1 MRVRLLYFTVCLFCF
16 VYSAIGQ
23 IDSVPHRL
31 ETVGVSA
38 GRTHSP
44 VTATSSLQVIESREI
59 SNLPALNVSDVL
71 KTFAGLVIRDYGGVG
86 GMKTVAMRGFGS
98 QHTAVSYDGIA
109 ASDCQTGQIDLSK
122 FSLGNVEQISV
133 NSGTPDDIFLP
144 ARLMASAS
152 LLRIQTLRPEFREKK
167 PVNLNFHFTGG
178 SFGLWNPSL
187 LIENKIYQKK
197 DDAYPFVYSSL
208 NVNYLQSD
216 GRYPFLVRYGGD
228 GDSTSMEKRT
238 NSDVRTVSVEGNVF
252 TDFNSHSRLN
262 VKLYYYWSDRGLPGA
277 VIFYNTQS
285 NERLTDHN
293 VFGQVHYENRF
304 NHRFAY
310 QVNAKFNFAKQRYL
324 NPEYLNAARFID
336 NTYIQRE
343 YYLSNTFLY
352 APHRVISLSLSN
364 DLIFGN
370 MSANLYDFV
379 YPSRLQVLTMLSA
392 YVNTRHVDVRA
403 GLLHTGVA
411 NWAKAGEAGDNLSRF
426 SPSAGISIKPL
437 LSEAFHI
444 RAFYKNI
451 FRLPTF
457 NDLYYTEVGNRNL
470 RPEDTHQFDIGASYA
485 KSFRKNTIFITLGAD
500 GYYNLVKDKIVAIPN
515 KNLFVWTM
523 LNFGKVEI
531 DGVDAN
537 ASFRYQIIKDLSVS
551 LSGSYT
557 YQRAVDK
564 TDRSSKTYLH
574 QIPYTP
580 LHSGSLSLIIE
591 TTWFEVGYTMVAAG
605 KRYALQQNVAANELA
620 PYTDHS
626 LTLGH
631 DFDIK
636 GKVTL
641 GVKAELLNLADNHY
655 EIIRNYPMQ
664 GRSFRVGVRVKW

>member
-1 MRVRLLYFTVCLFCF
+1 MRVRLLFFTVCLFCL
-16 VYSAIGQ
+16 VQSVECQ

-44 VTATSSLQVIESREI
+44 VTATSSLQVLKSREI
-59 SNLPALNVSDVL
+59 SNLPALNISDVL

-98 QHTAVSYDGIA
+98 QHTTISYDGIA
-109 ASDCQTGQIDLSK
+109 VSDCQTGQIDLSK
-122 FSLGNVEQISV
+122 FSLSNVEQISL

-152 LLRIQTLRPEFREKK
+152 LVRIQTLHPAFREKK
-167 PVNLNFHFTGG
+167 PVNLDFRFIGG
-178 SFGLWNPSL
+178 SFGFWSPSL
-187 LIENKIYQKK
+187 IVENKIYQNKEK
-197 DDAYPFVYSSL
+197 GYPLVYSSL

-216 GRYPFLVRYGGD
+216 GRYPFLIRYGGD

-238 NSDVRTVSVEGNVF
+238 NSDVRTASIEGNVF
-252 TDFNSHSRLN
+252 TDFNSHSKLN
-262 VKLYYYWSDRGLPGA
+262 VKLYYYWSQRGLPGA
-277 VIFYNTQS
+277 IIFYNTHS
-285 NERLTDHN
+285 EERLSDEN
-293 VFGQVHYENRF
+293 AFGQVHYENRF
-304 NHRFAY
+304 NSKFAY

-324 NPEYLNAARFID
+324 NPKYLNAAGFVD
-336 NTYIQRE
+336 NVYVQRE

-352 APHRVISLSLSN
+352 APHRVVSLSLSN
-364 DLIFGN
+364 DLVYGN
-370 MSANLYDFV
+370 MSANLYNFV
-379 YPSRLQVLTMLSA
+379 YPSRLQMFTVLNAFVS
-392 YVNTRHVDVRA
+392 VRHLDFRA

-411 NWAKAGEAGDNLSRF
+411 NWTKVGEAGKNLSRF
-426 SPSAGISIKPL
+426 SPSVGVSVKPL
-437 LSEAFHI
+437 LSEDFHL

-457 NDLYYTEVGNRNL
+457 NDLYYTEVGNRKL
-470 RPEDTHQFDIGASYA
+470 RPEDTHQFDFGVSYE
-485 KSFRKNTIFITLGAD
+485 KSLLKKTIRITLNAD
-500 GYYNLVKDKIVAIPN
+500 VYYNLVKDKIVAIPN

-531 DGVDAN
+531 NGVDAN
-537 ASFRYQIIKDLSVS
+537 LLFDYKIIKDLSVS

-564 TDRSSKTYLH
+564 TDRESKTYLH

-580 LHSGSLSLIIE
+580 RHSGSFSIMVN
-591 TTWFEVGYTMVAAG
+591 TTWFELGYTMIAAG
-605 KRYALQQNVAANELA
+605 KRYALQQNVPANELPA
-620 PYTDHS
+620 YTDHS

-636 GKVTL
+636 GKLTI
-641 GVKAELLNLADNHY
+641 GVKAELLNLADKHY

-664 GRSFRVGVRVKW
+664 GRSFRMSLHIKW

>member
-1 MRVRLLYFTVCLFCF
+1 MRVRLLSFTVCLFCF

-86 GMKTVAMRGFGS
+86 VMKTVAMRGFGS

-580 LHSGSLSLIIE
+580 LHSGSLSLMIE
-591 TTWFEVGYTMVAAG
+591 TTWVEVGYTMVAAG

-636 GKVTL
+636 GKVTV

>member
-1 MRVRLLYFTVCLFCF
+1 MRVRLLFFTVCLFCL

-44 VTATSSLQVIESREI
+44 VTATSSLQVLKSREI
-59 SNLPALNVSDVL
+59 STLPALNVSDVL

-98 QHTAVSYDGIA
+98 QHTAVSYDGLA
-109 ASDCQTGQIDLSK
+109 VSDCQTGQIDLSK
-122 FSLGNVEQISV
+122 FSLGNVEQISL

-152 LLRIQTLRPEFREKK
+152 LIRIQTIRPTFRENK
-167 PVNLNFHFTGG
+167 PVNLDFHFTGG

-197 DDAYPFVYSSL
+197 EGGYPFVYSS
-208 NVNYLQSD
+208 VSASYLQSD
-216 GRYPFLVRYGGD
+216 GRYPFLIRYGGD

-238 NSDVRTVSVEGNVF
+238 NSDVRTATVEGNLF
-252 TDFNSHSRLN
+252 TDFNSHSKLN

-277 VIFYNTQS
+277 IIFYNTHS

-293 VFGQVHYENRF
+293 AFGQVHYENRF
-304 NHRFAY
+304 NAKFAY
-310 QVNAKFNFAKQRYL
+310 QVNAKFNFAQQRYL
-324 NPEYLNAARFID
+324 NPEYLNAAGFID
-336 NTYIQRE
+336 NVYIQRE

-370 MSANLYDFV
+370 MSANLYNFV

-392 YVNTRHVDVRA
+392 FVSVRHVDIRA

-411 NWAKAGEAGDNLSRF
+411 NWAAAGEAGDNLSRF
-426 SPSAGISIKPL
+426 SPSVGISVQPL
-437 LSEAFHI
+437 LSEAFHL

-485 KSFRKNTIFITLGAD
+485 KSFLKNTIRLTLTVD

-531 DGVDAN
+531 DGVDAS
-537 ASFRYQIIKDLSVS
+537 ASFNYQIIKDLSVS

-564 TDRSSKTYLH
+564 TDPTAKTYLH

-580 LHSGSLSLIIE
+580 LHSGSVGVMVK

-636 GKVTL
+636 GKVTF
-641 GVKAELLNLADNHY
+641 GVKGELLNLADNHY

-664 GRSFRVGVRVKW
+664 GRSFRIGVRVKW

>member
-1 MRVRLLYFTVCLFCF
+1 MRVRLLFFTVCLFCL
-16 VYSAIGQ
+16 VQSARGQ

-38 GRTHSP
+38 DRTHSP
-44 VTATSSLQVIESREI
+44 VNATSSLQVLKSREI

-98 QHTAVSYDGIA
+98 QHTAVSYDGLA
-109 ASDCQTGQIDLSK
+109 VSDCQTGQIDLSK

-152 LLRIQTLRPEFREKK
+152 LIRIQTVRPTFRENK
-167 PVNLNFHFTGG
+167 PVNLDFHFTGG

-187 LIENKIYQKK
+187 LIENKIYQNKESG
-197 DDAYPFVYSSL
+197 YPFVYSS
-208 NVNYLQSD
+208 VSASYLQSD
-216 GRYPFLVRYGGD
+216 GRYPFLIRYGGD
-228 GDSTSMEKRT
+228 GDSTSLEKRT
-238 NSDVRTVSVEGNVF
+238 NSDVRTATVEGNLF

-277 VIFYNTQS
+277 VIFYNTHTK
-285 NERLTDHN
+285 ERLTDHN
-293 VFGQVHYENRF
+293 AFGQVHYENRF
-304 NHRFAY
+304 NAKFAY
-310 QVNAKFNFAKQRYL
+310 QVNAKFNFAQQRYL
-324 NPEYLNAARFID
+324 NPEYLNAAGFLD
-336 NTYIQRE
+336 NLYIQRE

-392 YVNTRHVDVRA
+392 FVSVRHVDIRA

-411 NWAKAGEAGDNLSRF
+411 NWAKAGEAGKNLSRF
-426 SPSAGISIKPL
+426 SPTVGISVKPL
-437 LSEAFHI
+437 LSEAFHL

-470 RPEDTHQFDIGASYA
+470 RPEDTHQFDVGASYA
-485 KSFRKNTIFITLGAD
+485 KSFRKNAVRLTLTVD

-537 ASFRYQIIKDLSVS
+537 ATFQYQIIKDLSVS

-564 TDRSSKTYLH
+564 TDRTSKTYLH

-580 LHSGSLSLIIE
+580 LHSGSVSVMLS

-605 KRYALQQNVAANELA
+605 KRYALQQNVAANELPA
-620 PYTDHS
+620 YTDHS

-641 GVKAELLNLADNHY
+641 GLKAELLNLANLHY

>member
-1 MRVRLLYFTVCLFCF
+1 MRVRLLFFTVCLFCV

-44 VTATSSLQVIESREI
+44 VTATSSLQVLKSREI
-59 SNLPALNVSDVL
+59 STLPALNVSDVL

-98 QHTAVSYDGIA
+98 QHTAVSYDGLA
-109 ASDCQTGQIDLSK
+109 VSDCQTGQIDLSK
-122 FSLGNVEQISV
+122 FSLGNVEQISL

-152 LLRIQTLRPEFREKK
+152 LIRIQTLRPTFRENK
-167 PVNLNFHFTGG
+167 PVNLDFHFTGG

-187 LIENKIYQKK
+187 LMENKIYQKK
-197 DDAYPFVYSSL
+197 DGGYPFVYSSL

-216 GRYPFLVRYGGD
+216 GRYPFLIRYGGD

-238 NSDVRTVSVEGNVF
+238 NSDVRTASVEGNVF
-252 TDFNSHSRLN
+252 TDFNSHSKLN

-277 VIFYNTQS
+277 VIFYNTHS
-285 NERLTDHN
+285 KERLTDHN
-293 VFGQVHYENRF
+293 AFGQVHYENRF
-304 NHRFAY
+304 NAKFAY
-310 QVNAKFNFAKQRYL
+310 QVNAKFNFAQQRYF
-324 NPEYLNAARFID
+324 NPEYLNAEGFID
-336 NTYIQRE
+336 NVYIQRE

-352 APHRVISLSLSN
+352 APRRVISLSLSN

-370 MSANLYDFV
+370 MSANLYNFV

-392 YVNTRHVDVRA
+392 FVSVRHIDIRA

-426 SPSAGISIKPL
+426 SPSVGISVQPL

-485 KSFRKNTIFITLGAD
+485 KSFMKNAIRVTLTVD

-531 DGVDAN
+531 DGVDCN
-537 ASFRYQIIKDLSVS
+537 ASFSYQIIKDLSVS

-564 TDRSSKTYLH
+564 TDRNAKTYLH

-580 LHSGSLSLIIE
+580 LHSGSVGVMVK

-641 GVKAELLNLADNHY
+641 GVKGELLNLADNHY

-664 GRSFRVGVRVKW
+664 GRSFRIGVRVKW

>member
-1 MRVRLLYFTVCLFCF
+1 MRVRLLFFTVCLFCL
-16 VYSAIGQ
+16 VQSARGQ

-38 GRTHSP
+38 DRTHSP
-44 VTATSSLQVIESREI
+44 VNATSSLQVLKSREI

-98 QHTAVSYDGIA
+98 QHTAVSYDGLA
-109 ASDCQTGQIDLSK
+109 VSDCQTGQIDLSK

-152 LLRIQTLRPEFREKK
+152 LIRIQTLRPTFRENK
-167 PVNLNFHFTGG
+167 PVNLDFHFTGG

-197 DDAYPFVYSSL
+197 DVGYPFVYSS
-208 NVNYLQSD
+208 VSASYLQSD
-216 GRYPFLVRYGGD
+216 GRYPFLIRYGGD

-238 NSDVRTVSVEGNVF
+238 NSDVRTASVEGNLF

-277 VIFYNTQS
+277 VIFYNTHS
-285 NERLTDHN
+285 KERLTDHN
-293 VFGQVHYENRF
+293 AFGQVHYENRF
-304 NHRFAY
+304 SAKFAY
-310 QVNAKFNFAKQRYL
+310 QVNAKFNFAQQRYL
-324 NPEYLNAARFID
+324 NPEYLNAAGFLD
-336 NTYIQRE
+336 NVYIQRE
-343 YYLSNTFLY
+343 WYLSNTFLY

-392 YVNTRHVDVRA
+392 FVSVRHVDIRA

-411 NWAKAGEAGDNLSRF
+411 NWAAAGEAGKNLSWF
-426 SPSAGISIKPL
+426 SPSVGISVQPM
-437 LSEAFHI
+437 LSEAFHL

-485 KSFRKNTIFITLGAD
+485 KSFLKNTIRLTLTAD

-537 ASFRYQIIKDLSVS
+537 ATFQYQIVKDLSVS

-564 TDRSSKTYLH
+564 TDPASKTYLH

-580 LHSGSLSLIIE
+580 LHSGSVSVMLS

-641 GVKAELLNLADNHY
+641 GLKAELLNLANLHY

-664 GRSFRVGVRVKW
+664 GRSVRATVRLKW

>member
-1 MRVRLLYFTVCLFCF
+1 MRVRLLFFTVCLFYF
-16 VYSAIGQ
+16 VYSAFGQ

-44 VTATSSLQVIESREI
+44 VTATSSLQVLKSREI
-59 SNLPALNVSDVL
+59 SSLPALNVSDVL

-98 QHTAVSYDGIA
+98 QHTAVSYDGLA
-109 ASDCQTGQIDLSK
+109 VSDCQTGQIDLSK

-152 LLRIQTLRPEFREKK
+152 LIRIQTLRPVFCENK
-167 PVNLNFHFTGG
+167 PVNLDFHFTGG

-197 DDAYPFVYSSL
+197 EGGYPFVYSS
-208 NVNYLQSD
+208 VSASYLQSD
-216 GRYPFLVRYGGD
+216 GRYPFLIRYGGD

-238 NSDVRTVSVEGNVF
+238 NSDVRTATVEGNIF
-252 TDFNSHSRLN
+252 TDFNSHSKLN

-277 VIFYNTQS
+277 VIFYNTRS
-285 NERLTDHN
+285 KERLTDHN
-293 VFGQVHYENRF
+293 AFGQVHYENRF
-304 NHRFAY
+304 NSKFAY
-310 QVNAKFNFAKQRYL
+310 QVNAKFNFAQQRYF
-324 NPEYLNAARFID
+324 NPEYLNAAGFID
-336 NTYIQRE
+336 NVYIQRE

-392 YVNTRHVDVRA
+392 FVSVRHVDIRA

-426 SPSAGISIKPL
+426 SPSVGISVQPL

-485 KSFRKNTIFITLGAD
+485 KSFLKNAIRITLNVD

-531 DGVDAN
+531 DGVDCN
-537 ASFRYQIIKDLSVS
+537 ASFSYQIIKDLSVS

-564 TDRSSKTYLH
+564 TDPSSKTYLH

-580 LHSGSLSLIIE
+580 LHSGSVGVMVK

-605 KRYALQQNVAANELA
+605 KRYALQQNVAANEL
-620 PYTDHS
+620 PSYTDHS

-641 GVKAELLNLADNHY
+641 GVKAELLNIANLHY

>member
-1 MRVRLLYFTVCLFCF
+1 MRVRLLSFTVCLFCF

>member
-1 MRVRLLYFTVCLFCF
+1 MRVRLLSFTVCLFCF

-580 LHSGSLSLIIE
+580 LHSGSLSLMIE
-591 TTWFEVGYTMVAAG
+591 TTWVEVGYTMVAAG

-636 GKVTL
+636 GKVTV

>member
-1 MRVRLLYFTVCLFCF
+1 MRVRLLFFTVCLFCL
-16 VYSAIGQ
+16 VQSVECQ

-44 VTATSSLQVIESREI
+44 VTATSSLQVLKSREI
-59 SNLPALNVSDVL
+59 SNLPALNISDVL

-98 QHTAVSYDGIA
+98 QHTTISYDGIA
-109 ASDCQTGQIDLSK
+109 VSDCQTGQIDLSK
-122 FSLGNVEQISV
+122 FSLSNVEQISL

-152 LLRIQTLRPEFREKK
+152 LVRIQTLSPAFREKK
-167 PVNLNFHFTGG
+167 PVNLDFRFIGG
-178 SFGLWNPSL
+178 SFGFWSPSL
-187 LIENKIYQKK
+187 IVENKIYQNKEK
-197 DDAYPFVYSSL
+197 GYPLVYSSL

-216 GRYPFLVRYGGD
+216 GRYPFLIRYGGD

-238 NSDVRTVSVEGNVF
+238 NSDVRTASIEGNVF
-252 TDFNSHSRLN
+252 TDFNSHSKLN
-262 VKLYYYWSDRGLPGA
+262 VKLYYYWSQRGLPGA
-277 VIFYNTQS
+277 IIFYNTHS
-285 NERLTDHN
+285 EERLSDEN
-293 VFGQVHYENRF
+293 AFGQVHYENRF
-304 NHRFAY
+304 NSKFAY

-324 NPEYLNAARFID
+324 NPKYLNAAGFVD
-336 NTYIQRE
+336 NVYVQRE

-352 APHRVISLSLSN
+352 APHRVVSLSLSN
-364 DLIFGN
+364 DLVYGN
-370 MSANLYDFV
+370 MSANLYNFV
-379 YPSRLQVLTMLSA
+379 YPSRLQMFTVLNAFVS
-392 YVNTRHVDVRA
+392 VRHLDFRA
-403 GLLHTGVA
+403 ELLHTGVA
-411 NWAKAGEAGDNLSRF
+411 NWTKVGEAGKNLSRF
-426 SPSAGISIKPL
+426 SPSVGVSVKPL
-437 LSEAFHI
+437 LSEDFHL

-457 NDLYYTEVGNRNL
+457 NDLYYTEVGNRKL
-470 RPEDTHQFDIGASYA
+470 RPEDTHQFDFGVSYE
-485 KSFRKNTIFITLGAD
+485 KSLLKKTIRITLNAD
-500 GYYNLVKDKIVAIPN
+500 VYYNLVKDKIVAIPN

-531 DGVDAN
+531 NGVDAN
-537 ASFRYQIIKDLSVS
+537 LLFDYKIIKDLSVS

-564 TDRSSKTYLH
+564 TDRESKTYLH

-580 LHSGSLSLIIE
+580 RHSGSFSIMVN
-591 TTWFEVGYTMVAAG
+591 TTWFELGYTMIAAG
-605 KRYALQQNVAANELA
+605 KRYALQQNVPANELPA
-620 PYTDHS
+620 YTDHS

-636 GKVTL
+636 GKLTI
-641 GVKAELLNLADNHY
+641 GVKAELLNLADKHY

-664 GRSFRVGVRVKW
+664 GRSFRMSLHIKW